1 MILMSQQ
8 TQLTREESSKF
19 SLLRWFTIREYRHSL
34 KNKVSLSIILMYLGD
49 KNIEEENN
57 DDEELTPE
65 ETLKYKIYE

>member
-8 TQLTREESSKF
+8 TQLTRE
-19 SLLRWFTIREYRHSL
+19 EYRHSL